1 MIVTCGGHREE
12 HTLTD
17 RELLDA
23 YRRQFGIELE
33 RLPPIS

>member
-1 MIVTCGGHREE
+1 
-12 HTLTD
+12 LTD

>member
-1 MIVTCGGHREE
+1 MIVTRGGHREE

-17 RELLDA
+17 RELPDA

-33 RLPPIS
+33 RLSPIS